1 MTLKANIILL
11 DLILLILSV
20 IWISFSLVR
29 GIDWIELS
37 YVYVYFILVF
47 VSQLLNLKLLLAKE

>member
-1 MTLKANIILL
+1 MALRANIILL
-11 DLILLILSV
+11 DLILLILSI
-20 IWISFSLVR
+20 IWMSFSLIR

-47 VSQLLNLKLLLAKE
+47 VSQLLNLRLLLFKE